1 MKKKNGF
8 ANGASEP
15 DIKSMN
21 VPNDRLI
28 LPIGGEKDAFKAL
41 SQANDTPLKLE
52 WTNNT
57 NTISGNRKAV
67 ITCDSVL
74 SLFVLI
80 ILDPFIQ
87 LII

>member
-1 MKKKNGF
+1 MTDLVDIHLTCKLSTMKKQQATNEKKNGF

-28 LPIGGEKDAFKAL
+28 LPIGSEKDAFKAL

-52 WTNNT
+52 
-57 NTISGNRKAV
+57 
-67 ITCDSVL
+67 
-74 SLFVLI
+74 
-80 ILDPFIQ
+80 
-87 LII
+87 

>member
-52 WTNNT
+52 
-57 NTISGNRKAV
+57 
-67 ITCDSVL
+67 
-74 SLFVLI
+74 
-80 ILDPFIQ
+80 
-87 LII
+87 